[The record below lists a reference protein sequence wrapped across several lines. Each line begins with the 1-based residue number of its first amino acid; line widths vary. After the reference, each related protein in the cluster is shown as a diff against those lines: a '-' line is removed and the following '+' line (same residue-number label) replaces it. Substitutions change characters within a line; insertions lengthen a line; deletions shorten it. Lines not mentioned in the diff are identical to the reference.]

1 MERQNV
7 RLYLENNGFSKEQI
21 DTIERG
27 FLNTFVEDVKEEII
41 SKESKILKKVNND
54 YTDARDIFGG
64 MGKCYGLQYAVKII
78 ETVLKERED

>member
-41 SKESKILKKVNND
+41 SEESKILKKVNND

-64 MGKCYGLQYAVKII
+64 VGKSYGLQYAVKII